1 MMILRDYQLRA
12 VETARRIIADGAK
25 SVLINSPTGSGKTVI
40 AAAIVQGAVAKGK
53 SVLFLAHRRELIQQC
68 SAKLTEAGIL
78 DHGVIMAGSGVQ
90 NHQAPVQV
98 ASIQTLIRRELPVAH
113 LIMIDECHRSISG
126 QYKTI
131 LANYPDAIVLG
142 LSATPER
149 LDGKGLSDL
158 FSKMV
163 TVDTV
168 PGLIERGYL
177 VKPICY
183 AGTESDLSQ
192 VRMSRGDY
200 REGDLQDAMDRPRLI
215 GDIVNNWTRLANG
228 KLTVAFA
235 TGIEHARHIAQ
246 EFWNA
251 GIPAAS
257 IDGIMRNSERDAII
271 ADWKA
276 GIIKVVTN
284 CEVLCEGFDFPALEC
299 AILARPTQSISLYLQ
314 MVGRVMR
321 SHPGKTAAYVL
332 DHAGCSA
339 THGAPHLA
347 REWSLEGESKPGGT
361 LSGINNRHTNPMEQ
375 RMEFDCLEGNLE
387 RIDDTVIPIGVR
399 VNNDFNHL
407 INEARARGWKRGYV
421 WHRLREQYDEAI
433 LRQHIPRHRGE
444 WWRATA

>member
-1 MMILRDYQLRA
+1 MMRLRDYQLKA
-12 VETARRIIADGAK
+12 VEAARRIIASGTK
-25 SVLINSPTGSGKTVI
+25 SVLINSPTGSGKTVM
-40 AAAIVQGAVAKGK
+40 AAAIVQSAVQKGRR
-53 SVLFLAHRRELIQQC
+53 VLFLAHRRELIQQC
-68 SAKLTEAGIL
+68 SEKLTEAGVT
-78 DHGVIMAGSGVQ
+78 DHGVIMAGSGPKKHLAQ
-90 NHQAPVQV
+90 VQV
-98 ASIQTLIRRELPVAH
+98 ASIQTLIRREWPPAH
-113 LIMIDECHRSISG
+113 LIIIDECHRAIAG
-126 QYKTI
+126 QYQTI
-131 LANYPDAIVLG
+131 LAHYPDAIVIG

-149 LDGKGLSDL
+149 LDGKGLNDL
-158 FSKMV
+158 FSHMV

-215 GDIVNNWTRLANG
+215 GDIVKNWTRLANG

-235 TGIEHARHIAQ
+235 TGVEHARHIAQ
-246 EFWNA
+246 EFWSA

-276 GIIKVVTN
+276 GIIKVVAN

-299 AILARPTQSISLYLQ
+299 AILARPTKSVSLYLQ

-332 DHAGCSA
+332 DHAGCIA
-339 THGAPHLA
+339 AHGAPHIA
-347 REWSLEGESKPGGT
+347 REWSMEGEQRR
-361 LSGINNRHTNPMEQ
+361 SGRALAHHACHAEPPERQTD
-375 RMEFDCLEGNLE
+375 FDCLDGDLE
-387 RIDDTVIPIGVR
+387 RIDDALIPIGVR
-399 VNNDFNHL
+399 VKNDFKHL
-407 INEARARGWKRGYV
+407 IDQARSRGWKRGYV
-421 WHRLREQYDEAI
+421 WHRLREQYDEST